1 MAHREEMEE
10 VEEGTE
16 EAEVMEEVKVGL
28 VERLKNSD
36 PHLPQ
41 AQHKRISIRR
51 SRMRRGGERFPELAV
66 CTLDAIEDH
75 VPREQM
81 LNPAAVTALSDL
93 QLMTSP
99 ARTTSPSSP

>member
-1 MAHREEMEE
+1 MEEEEEE
-10 VEEGTE
+10 VE
-16 EAEVMEEVKVGL
+16 VGQ

-66 CTLDAIEDH
+66 CCTLRTCMRRREVY
-75 VPREQM
+75 VPAEQM